1 MIRSRTKT
9 HLLRGMGGL
18 IAAMAVLPWLAGTSA
33 QAASSTPGDC
43 STAPSGV
50 SPSAMCAPLLG
61 PNGKTVFG
69 ETWTWRNG
77 GNTLKVATYPID
89 PVGTGTPVTLCV
101 TSAAPYPAKH
111 QCNVG
116 DQDNVYA
123 GAATFITFALDT
135 VGISASDPVY
145 YTLSVL
151 QGSTTA
157 NSSGNGGAAPS
168 PSPSASPTKT
178 SASPSP
184 SHSHSPSPSPTKTS
198 ASPSPSHSHSPS
210 PSPTDTSASPS
221 ATQTSQTPSASVSAS
236 STHSTDGA
244 SPATSVLG
252 VKLAH
257 TGASGEAGALMLSV
271 GLLAVG
277 GILVAVGQTTR
288 PSRRH

>member
-157 NSSGNGGAAPS
+157 NSNGNGGAAPS
-168 PSPSASPTKT
+168 PSPSA
-178 SASPSP
+178 
-184 SHSHSPSPSPTKTS
+184 SPTKTS